1 MTRKEKYMEL
11 GQLLKEIPNK
21 DSHVV
26 LIARY
31 LDKNGLASD
40 FYYHGCAV
48 KVRTLEKCLPYAIK
62 DKIVMHN
69 FTNGDYG
76 TDIDGKIVEV
86 VSTIVIEF

>member
-1 MTRKEKYMEL
+1 MTLREL
-11 GQLLKEIPNK
+11 LNEMPNK
-21 DSHVV
+21 NSHVV

-48 KVRTLEKCLPYAIK
+48 KVRTLDNCLPDAIK
-62 DKIVMHN
+62 DKFVIHN
-69 FTNGDYG
+69 FTNKDYG

-86 VSTIVIEF
+86 ASTIVIEF

>member
-1 MTRKEKYMEL
+1 MTLR
-11 GQLLKEIPNK
+11 QLLNDMPNK

-31 LDKNGLASD
+31 LDKNGLSSD
-40 FYYHGCAV
+40 FYYHACAV
-48 KVRTLEKCLPYAIK
+48 KVRTLENCLPDEIK
-62 DKIVMHN
+62 DQSVMHAYAN
-69 FTNGDYG
+69 SDYG

>member
-1 MTRKEKYMEL
+1 MTLR
-11 GQLLKEIPNK
+11 QLLNDMPNK

-31 LDKNGLASD
+31 LDKNGLSSD

-48 KVRTLEKCLPYAIK
+48 KVRTLENCLPEEIK
-62 DKIVMHN
+62 DQTVMHN
-69 FTNGDYG
+69 FTNNDYG

-86 VSTIVIEF
+86 TSIIVIEF